1 MTVSTSAR
9 TFNFRLR
16 VLTILAAL
24 ALLAGLPA
32 IVPAQ
37 TLGSQLT
44 IYSAPLV
51 YPNPAFDSFAIVEFP
66 FVFNRAELSFFRP
79 DSTDTGYY
87 SRVFAQVVLRNE
99 LNVSIDS
106 TNTYFSIRVD
116 SLKEASIPDFKLF
129 NKLMLKTRPGKYTAH
144 LTVIDAVSK
153 KTKDMYFGT
162 FIVPT
167 LRKDK
172 LKLSDPALAYKMQ
185 YVGDSAAVNQ
195 RMVRNGY
202 LILNDPIGVFGKTD
216 STAYMYIE
224 VYGLKTGPNAS
235 PKFRLACHL
244 LDTASAVSRNYGY
257 QMKEKPGTSA
267 VITDALDITGIA
279 PGRYSLQVVA
289 SDSTAGETD
298 TARTP
303 LIIFAPEA
311 FARKTPADSGD
322 GWEGLTL
329 TEKINCTHWLLTPDQ
344 LETLGRLNDV
354 GKENFLT
361 QFWKENDIRLAEGA
375 RDNPSAAGTRKETVR
390 RFKFANLRYSHDLS
404 KTNGWNSDRGR
415 IYIVYGP
422 SDTHQ
427 DVLTPRVGNP
437 FIIWNYLGYKGG
449 KVFVFEDIHGDNDF
463 RLVHSNVNGEPFSPS
478 WDTLLQDESI
488 LRQIE

>member
-1 MTVSTSAR
+1 MMGSISAR
-9 TFNFRLR
+9 ISRLTAA
-16 VLTILAAL
+16 LLAAL
-24 ALLAGLPA
+24 IMLALIPAGA
-32 IVPAQ
+32 MAQ
-37 TLGSQLT
+37 SSASQLT

-79 DSTDTGYY
+79 DSTDAGFY

-99 LNVSIDS
+99 MNLPVDS
-106 TNTYFSIRVD
+106 SNTYFSIRVD
-116 SLKEASIPDFKLF
+116 SLKEASIPDYKLF
-129 NKLMLKTRPGKYTAH
+129 NKLTLKTRAGKYTAH

-153 KTKDMYFGT
+153 KSKDLYFGT
-162 FIVPT
+162 FVVPT
-167 LRKDK
+167 PSKDH

-185 YVGDSAAVNQ
+185 HVGDSSAGNQ

-202 LILNDPIGVFGKTD
+202 LILNDPIGVFGRTD

-224 VYGLKTGPNAS
+224 VYGLKTGPNFS
-235 PKFRLACHL
+235 PKFRLACQL
-244 LDTASAVSRNYGY
+244 LDTATTISRDYGY
-257 QMKEKPGTSA
+257 QLKDKPGSSA
-267 VITDALDITGIA
+267 VISDALDLAGIA

-289 SDSTAGETD
+289 SDSSAGETD
-298 TARTP
+298 TVHTP

-311 FARKTPADSGD
+311 FARKVSVDTADQ
-322 GWEGLTL
+322 WESLSL
-329 TEKINCTHWLLTPDQ
+329 TEKINCTHWIMSPDQ
-344 LETLGRLNDV
+344 IETLGRLNDI
-354 GKENFLT
+354 GKANFLN
-361 QFWKENDIRLAEGA
+361 QFWKENDIRLAERGK
-375 RDNPSAAGTRKETVR
+375 DDPSAAGTRKETIR
-390 RFKFANLRYSHDLS
+390 RYKFANQWYSHDLN

-422 SDTHQ
+422 SDTHN
-427 DVLTPRVGNP
+427 DVQSPRVGNP

-449 KVFVFEDIHGDNDF
+449 KVFVFEDLHGDNDY